1 MNSTTPI
8 REGGCQCGSVR
19 YRISGVPEGLVVCH
33 CSECQR
39 QSASAF
45 GMSLIVRRDHF
56 TLLNGELKD
65 FSRIADSG
73 RTLGGHF
80 CPGCGVR
87 IYHSSAAWP
96 DHIRLRPGTLDDR
109 SWLKPDKQIWMRSRQ
124 PWLDTLPAIAAFD
137 VQA

>member
-1 MNSTTPI
+1 MTRTPPV
-8 REGGCQCGSVR
+8 REGGCQCGSIR
-19 YRISGVPEGLVVCH
+19 YRISGEPEGLVVCH

-45 GMSLIVRRDHF
+45 GMSLIVRKVHF
-56 TLLNGELKD
+56 ALLKGELRHFD
-65 FSRIADSG
+65 RVADSG

-87 IYHSSAAWP
+87 IYHSSAARP
-96 DHIRLRPGTLDDR
+96 AHIRLRPGTLDDR

-124 PWLDTLPAIAAFD
+124 TWLDGLPEIAAFD